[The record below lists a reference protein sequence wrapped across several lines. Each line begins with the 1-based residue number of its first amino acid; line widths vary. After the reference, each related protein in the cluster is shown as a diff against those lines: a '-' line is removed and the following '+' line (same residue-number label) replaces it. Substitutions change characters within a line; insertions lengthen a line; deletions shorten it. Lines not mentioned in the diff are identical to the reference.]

1 MGERLQQ
8 LRLPHLTLRSSP
20 PGARRRSAIKS
31 SRSNRGDPMKHRAD
45 GGSQAVCAPIRLL
58 GFAPLW
64 TGSSPPC
71 PVPASSASH
80 PCPPRD
86 GVCAAQGKPVCAF
99 QPACIAPIA
108 ALQDA
113 PAMQSQHS
121 TAHADPT
128 ALLCSLCTSAP
139 LPRAPDEPQQPTR
152 GCTAR
157 QPPRMTSKAG
167 SEIARPA
174 ANPLPVGRG
183 RFAPSVAGSASARD
197 ANVN

>member
-80 PCPPRD
+80 PCHPRD
-86 GVCAAQGKPVCAF
+86 GVCAVQGKPVCAF

-139 LPRAPDEPQQPTR
+139 LPHCPELRMSPSSQHGAAPP
-152 GCTAR
+152 
-157 QPPRMTSKAG
+157 G
-167 SEIARPA
+167 SHPE
-174 ANPLPVGRG
+174 
-183 RFAPSVAGSASARD
+183 
-197 ANVN
+197 